1 MAIHMHAKLLAF
13 TRNYEFAVRFCY
25 QNSGSLGVELGKRNA
40 SYSISSLLH
49 IRTSPLTRGLIVS
62 VETAIKL
69 TLRKLIFY
77 MRAGLAMQ
85 RMSGR

>member
-1 MAIHMHAKLLAF
+1 MHAKLLAF

-40 SYSISSLLH
+40 SYYPRSISSLLH